1 MKNNK
6 KRKRLFLNILT
17 ISLAA
22 LFILILILIRNSP
35 HPDTTEEVAQCI
47 GKRAVLYTQLG
58 CHACET
64 QEQMFGEN
72 YQYLNVV
79 DCFYDRETCT
89 EKQIEYTPTWIINN
103 EKIIGVQSIEELQK
117 LTGC

>member
-1 MKNNK
+1 MKNK
-6 KRKRLFLNILT
+6 TKRIVINLLT
-17 ISLAA
+17 VI
-22 LFILILILIRNSP
+22 FVLILVGVLLAVRKSP
-35 HPDTTEEVAQCI
+35 HPDTTEEIAKCI
-47 GKRAVLYTQLG
+47 GKNAILYTQLG

-72 YQYLNVV
+72 YQHLNVV

-103 EKIIGVQSIEELQK
+103 EKIIGVQSIEKLQE